1 MIVKQASILYDRT
14 QHATI
19 LGGLI
24 LLGKTTCYCCDTSL
38 VLAHRPLIQIFIRT
52 HVSQTSEFVEL
63 LDSQRRNPSI
73 PRVSEGDKEKIK
85 RKGKQRRYTE
95 LTF

>member
-52 HVSQTSEFVEL
+52 HVSQRSELSSCWIHREEIPLFLEL
-63 LDSQRRNPSI
+63 
-73 PRVSEGDKEKIK
+73 VKEIK
-85 RKGKQRRYTE
+85 TR
-95 LTF
+95 